1 MGLKDRL
8 ASWLIKSPK
17 LNYMGTS
24 GFWEV
29 PPQESGEGY
38 LQAYRTVGTLHAVV
52 SRIATAVGESKWR
65 LYSTKSG
72 RRKEITD
79 HPLLK
84 LLTYVN
90 KFDTGNELFEMSQI
104 TLDLVGE
111 AFWVLNFTKGG
122 VPAEIWVAEPHRM
135 TVVPDPELYIKG
147 YTYRHGSEG
156 QSLTTNEVIFF
167 KYPDPANRYRGLGPA
182 QAAHKDINVER
193 FTRTW
198 QERFF
203 YNNAEPQGI
212 LSIPGVDEDD
222 LKLFEESW
230 KKKFGGMHNAR
241 KTAFVNEEIK
251 YERIG
256 TTPREMDFWR
266 SDKANRDRLLLALG
280 MPLSVMGISENVNRA
295 NAEAG
300 EFLFT
305 RWVVRPRLVKLREK
319 MNEQLVPKFG
329 PNLEL
334 DFDEPVPQT
343 KEMLIKQSEVGV
355 KTGFLTINEARQAL
369 GYDKIGSGNV
379 LLVPV
384 NMAPQPT
391 TGDMTMPKPEP
402 EGPDEGKK
410 RESLDT
416 SLERVHRSLKTDDDR
431 ELYWKVYVDKAENYE
446 KVLIPRLAEMFGEQ
460 EAQVLAKLKPGVN
473 INTILDKRVAKRGYK
488 NAVTPVMFDTMAEAV
503 ADGANLIKPT
513 NPHKANE
520 PLNQE
525 TLDWIDTRI
534 GWAAAEVGEETAE
547 LLAST
552 LRTGMTAGEDMRE
565 LAKRVNVVF
574 DQSSKARSMKI
585 ARTEVLTASNEGTLI
600 GYEKSGVVEKVEVY
614 TAFPTPQQCPT
625 GICPDMHGEI
635 MNLANSHG
643 VLPLHVQCRCIWLPV

>member
-8 ASWLIKSPK
+8 ASWLVKSPK
-17 LNYMGTS
+17 LNYMGTG

-38 LQAYRTVGTLHAVV
+38 LQAYRTVGTLHAVI

-65 LYSTKSG
+65 LYSTKG
-72 RRKEITD
+72 GKRKEITE

-90 KFDTGNELFEMSQI
+90 KFDTGNELFEQTQI

-135 TVVPDPELYIKG
+135 TVLPDPKLYIKG
-147 YTYRHGSEG
+147 YTYKNGTEEKPLS
-156 QSLTTNEVIFF
+156 TNEVIFF

-182 QAAHKDINVER
+182 QAAQKDINVER

-203 YNNAEPQGI
+203 YNNAEPKGI
-212 LSIPGVDEDD
+212 ISIPGVDEED
-222 LKLFEESW
+222 LRAFEQQW
-230 KKKFGGMHNAR
+230 KKKYAGTHNAH
-241 KTAFVNEEIK
+241 KIAFVNEEVK
-251 YERIG
+251 YERTG
-256 TTPREMDFWR
+256 STPKEMDFWR

-319 MNEQLVPKFG
+319 LNEQLVPKFG
-329 PNLEL
+329 PNMEL

-355 KTGFLTINEARQAL
+355 KTGFLTINEARQAI
-369 GYDKIGSGNV
+369 GYDKIAAGNV

-391 TGDMTMPKPEP
+391 TGDITIPKPEP
-402 EGPDEGKK
+402 PKK
-410 RESLDT
+410 TKSLDD
-416 SLERVHRSLKTDDDR
+416 K
-431 ELYWKVYVDKAENYE
+431 ELHWKVYVDKAENYE
-446 KVLIPRLAEMFGEQ
+446 KALIPRLAEMFGAQ
-460 EAQVLAKLKPGVN
+460 EKQVLAKLSPGVN
-473 INTILDKRVAKRGYK
+473 INTILDKRAAKKGYK
-488 NAVTPVMFDTMAEAV
+488 RAVESHLFDILEESID
-503 ADGANLIKPT
+503 DGENLVKPT
-513 NPHKANE
+513 NPHKAEE

-525 TLDWIDTRI
+525 ALDWIDTRI
-534 GWAAAEVGEETAE
+534 GWAAAEVGEETAT

-552 LRTGMTAGEDMRE
+552 LRAGMTAGEDMRE
-565 LAKRVNVVF
+565 LAKRVNVIF
-574 DQSSKARSMKI
+574 DQSSRARAMKI
-585 ARTEVLTASNEGTLI
+585 ARTEVLAASNEGTLI
-600 GYEKSGVVEKVEVY
+600 GYEKSGVVEKVEFYAALDERV
-614 TAFPTPQQCPT
+614 CE
-625 GICPDMHGEI
+625 ICNDLHGMI
-635 MNLANSHG
+635 QTLADSHG
-643 VLPLHVQCRCIWLPV
+643 MMPVHPQCRCIWLPVT